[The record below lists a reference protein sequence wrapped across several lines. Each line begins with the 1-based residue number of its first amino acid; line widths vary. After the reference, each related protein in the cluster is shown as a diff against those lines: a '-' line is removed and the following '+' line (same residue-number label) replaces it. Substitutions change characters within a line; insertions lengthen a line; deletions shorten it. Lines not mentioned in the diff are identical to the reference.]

1 MILAMRLCVLLVL
14 SLAGRGPARADAELP
29 SFDDFFK
36 QVSECRLDLS
46 RYGAVIEP
54 SREGVLISLPFAGAV
69 RGFLIDTFYLSAGGP
84 DGAEQYGLLFN
95 APLDAVG
102 KAFPEFLARRTV
114 NGYLRR
120 LASLAEQSRARSASR
135 KTLLICTAG
144 TPV

>member
-1 MILAMRLCVLLVL
+1 MRPAKRPLALLA
-14 SLAGRGPARADAELP
+14 LASVGVASASAQTELP

-36 QVSECRLDLS
+36 QVSECTLDLS
-46 RYGAVIEP
+46 RYGSVIEP
-54 SREGVLISLPFAGAV
+54 TRDGILISLPFAGAV
-69 RGFLIDTFYLSAGGP
+69 RGFLIDSFYVSAGP
-84 DGAEQYGLLFN
+84 DGTPEYGLLFN

-102 KAFPEFLARRTV
+102 KAFPEFLGRRTV

-120 LASLAEQSRARSASR
+120 LASLAEQSRERNAAR

>member
-1 MILAMRLCVLLVL
+1 MNPAQRFAAHLALTAACLG
-14 SLAGRGPARADAELP
+14 AGRVQAELP

-36 QVSECRLDLS
+36 QVSECSLDMS
-46 RYGAVIEP
+46 RYGSVIEP
-54 SREGVLISLPFAGAV
+54 TRDGVLISLPFAGAV
-69 RGFLIDTFYLSAGGP
+69 RGFLIDSFYVSAGGP
-84 DGAEQYGLLFN
+84 DGAQEYGLLFN

-102 KAFPEFLARRTV
+102 RAFPEFVKRRSV

-120 LASLAEQSRARSASR
+120 LASLGEQSRERGATR